1 MTARLSPA
9 EVLRSY
15 RGVWLPAGRYID
27 LFERAYVQGTLF
39 ALPKYT
45 RRPTLVEIEQTNL
58 EVIGTCSICGMRP
71 VRYVQTQE
79 CAACCRRRNRAIQRE
94 RA

>member
-45 RRPTLVEIEQTNL
+45 RRPTRAEIEQSNL
-58 EVIGTCSICGMRP
+58 EFIGTCSVCEARP
-71 VRYVQTQE
+71 MKYPGTRE
-79 CAACCRRRNRAIQRE
+79 CDTCNRRRNRQLQRDRE
-94 RA
+94 

>member
-27 LFERAYVQGTLF
+27 LFERAYVSRFLRG
-39 ALPKYT
+39 
-45 RRPTLVEIEQTNL
+45 RRSDAHRL
-58 EVIGTCSICGMRP
+58 
-71 VRYVQTQE
+71 
-79 CAACCRRRNRAIQRE
+79 A
-94 RA
+94 